1 MQKMSR
7 KSIFVFILLVA
18 ILLLFP
24 TFVQA
29 ADSESSITYTKEFP
43 GSDGTIIFNLKG
55 LNLDETGEYVYSLTT
70 QSGSAPEEKDWVN
83 ISDYTPTT
91 ARIELK
97 GAEGKF
103 TETMAKTNK
112 AIIWIKKTD
121 ETSEN
126 AIKVNVDLT
135 LSPETVPS
143 LVDGGNPIFFKS
155 HEDDIYSFSSYIFKP
170 LYVYRT
176 SKLMWTT
183 YYGYL
188 NKIEYN
194 FVKVNDKK
202 IVEEWLK
209 YKENIENN
217 KDANI
222 SSIYNE
228 INNSKLEIPTTGY
241 STCDESTS
249 YGESGCLSVRELGK
263 RQDGLYIIYLR
274 YSGEGYKTV
283 YGYTLY
289 DGMYDTATT
298 FDEYKKHFD
307 NVDSDTDNNDN
318 TNKEDTQKTEL
329 TATVSYNPSTSTTGN
344 VTATIKTNKKV
355 KNVSGW
361 TLSSDGKTLTKKYSK
376 NTTEIVNLVAEDES
390 EKSVTV
396 KITNIKAEDT
406 NKDKNNNNSNTNGSV
421 QGVSKDDD
429 DDNKPSTG
437 SSSSSSKN
445 TTTGKKDNT
454 VSPTILPQTGLG
466 RGIMVIVIIATVYG
480 IYAYRKYNYLKD
492 IK

>member
-7 KSIFVFILLVA
+7 KSIFVLILLVA

-29 ADSESSITYTKEFP
+29 ADKEESSITYTKEFP
-43 GSDGTIIFNLKG
+43 GADGTIIFNLKG
-55 LNLDETGEYVYSLTT
+55 LNLDETEGYVYYLTT
-70 QSGSAPEEKDWVN
+70 QSESAPAEEKDWVN
-83 ISDYTPTT
+83 LSDYTSTT
-91 ARIELK
+91 ARIELQ

-112 AIIWIKKTD
+112 AIIWLKKTG
-121 ETSEN
+121 EANEN

-143 LVDGGNPIFFKS
+143 LVDGGNFIFFKS
-155 HEDDIYSFSSYIFKP
+155 DEDDIYSFSSYCIKP
-170 LYVYRT
+170 LYIYDYY
-176 SKLMWTT
+176 SWGSD

-209 YKENIENN
+209 YKENVKNN
-217 KDANI
+217 KNANI

-241 STCDESTS
+241 STCDEAAS
-249 YGESGCLSVRELGK
+249 YGNSGALKVREFGK
-263 RQDGLYIIYLR
+263 RQDGLYIVYLR

-283 YGYTLY
+283 YGYKLY

-318 TNKEDTQKTEL
+318 ANKEDTQKTEL

-355 KNVSGW
+355 KNVSSW
-361 TLSSDGKTLTKKYSK
+361 TLSSDGKTLTKKFSK
-376 NTTEIVNLVAEDES
+376 NTTETVNLVAEDGS

-437 SSSSSSKN
+437 SSSTNK
-445 TTTGKKDNT
+445 TTGKKDNT

-466 RGIMVIVIIATVYG
+466 RGIMVIVIIATAYG